1 MPPAMDEGYANL
13 PTNHLLGSVPI
24 LMQSRISRC
33 FQVWVLIVLLT
44 VCCYSLDVCCSPS
57 LAHCAALVT
66 VLLVGG
72 ASLARWI
79 SPCTHFLLCSLD
91 ARFVGCSLPTR
102 CSTKFLDGGK
112 LTDLEKR

>member
-13 PTNHLLGSVPI
+13 PTNQLLGSVPI

-102 CSTKFLDGGK
+102 CSTKFLNGGK